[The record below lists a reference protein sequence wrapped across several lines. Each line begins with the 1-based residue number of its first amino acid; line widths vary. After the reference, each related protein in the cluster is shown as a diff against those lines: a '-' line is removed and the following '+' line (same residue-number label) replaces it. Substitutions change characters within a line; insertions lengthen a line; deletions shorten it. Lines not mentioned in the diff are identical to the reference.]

1 MMIISSVQSA
11 DSGLNGRTDMQ
22 EIALIILLCLYPA
35 TICGAILSYSTGYI
49 KGMKKI
55 IDIDTEYDKKFKEM
69 ITDFVTEKYER
80 KK

>member
-1 MMIISSVQSA
+1 
-11 DSGLNGRTDMQ
+11 MQ

-35 TICGAILSYSTGYI
+35 TICGAILAYSKGYI
-49 KGMKKI
+49 NGMKTI
-55 IDIDTEYDKKFKEM
+55 INMDTEYDEKFKKM

>member
-1 MMIISSVQSA
+1 
-11 DSGLNGRTDMQ
+11 MQ

-35 TICGAILSYSTGYI
+35 TICGAVLAYSKGYI
-49 KGMKKI
+49 NGMKTI
-55 IDIDTEYDKKFKEM
+55 INMDTEYDEKFKKM